1 MQNLGRDFGLFRDLH
16 GRFPRKAALEGKE
29 DLGQLG
35 GLRGIHLQFPGILCP
50 NTESEAGSQ
59 RGHSDSQPAPKGTA
73 QNVGTGTGSME
84 RIERP
89 CPDMQGWSLGSQE
102 ALPGLEP
109 VSTRN

>member
-35 GLRGIHLQFPGILCP
+35 GLRGTHLQFPGILCP

-59 RGHSDSQPAPKGTA
+59 RGQTVIPNPLQKELLRMWEQGLDPWKG
-73 QNVGTGTGSME
+73 
-84 RIERP
+84 
-89 CPDMQGWSLGSQE
+89 
-102 ALPGLEP
+102 
-109 VSTRN
+109 